1 MPFTVPLIRGE
12 RQVCRNV
19 SHVSRVWVKQA
30 LVEQEMNREM
40 NSNPKW
46 PDHVMTI
53 TGT

>member
-30 LVEQEMNREM
+30 LVEQEMN
-40 NSNPKW
+40 SNPEW